1 MGGRGL
7 MKQAPS
13 VNFAKAQT
21 KMSKIQTLTKL
32 SYKLYFHMPELPI
45 KRYKKPVGNIIA
57 LSNGFLNSV
66 PSSML

>member
-45 KRYKKPVGNIIA
+45 KRYKN
-57 LSNGFLNSV
+57 LSVTLL
-66 PSSML
+66 P

>member
-45 KRYKKPVGNIIA
+45 KRYKN
-57 LSNGFLNSV
+57 LSVTLLPWVTVS
-66 PSSML
+66 